1 MTRPQNVEDYQAL
14 ARKVLPKGIYEYVA
28 RGCEDDVAVDENTAA
43 FRRIKLLQRVMVD
56 VSRRNSAIDLFGQRL
71 SMPLVIAPTG
81 SAALLC
87 YEGELVLA
95 RAAAAVGVPF
105 VISGGAAVSMER
117 IAKEAGGNLW
127 FQIYM
132 WQDEALSHQVIDRA
146 RDAGMQ
152 ALIITADSAAPPNRE
167 YNIRNGFSQPFRITP
182 TNIVDVASHPR
193 WVWNVLLRYL
203 TTTGL
208 PRYQNVPN
216 EMRDPL
222 TGRPARM
229 VVSSTMDWGWLDRIR
244 RIWPRTLI
252 VKGLMTPEDALLA
265 AQHGADAVVV
275 SNHGGRNLDSSPATL
290 DVLSDIVNAVGHRL
304 TVLLDGGIRRG
315 SDIVK
320 ARALGATAV
329 LAGRPPL
336 YGAAVDGEAGVKRV
350 MALLARELDT
360 TLALIGCSD
369 IGRLDSSYLRLP
381 GAQPLHVPA
390 ETTR

>member
-1 MTRPQNVEDYQAL
+1 MTRPQNVQDYQVL

-208 PRYQNVPN
+208 PRYQNVPK

-265 AQHGADAVVV
+265 AEHGADAVVV

-290 DVLSDIVNAVGHRL
+290 DVLPDIVNAVGHRL

>member
-1 MTRPQNVEDYQAL
+1 MTRPQNVQDYQVL

-290 DVLSDIVNAVGHRL
+290 DVLPDIVNAVGHRL

>member
-1 MTRPQNVEDYQAL
+1 MTRPQNVQDYQVL

-152 ALIITADSAAPPNRE
+152 ALIVTADSAAPPNRE

-265 AQHGADAVVV
+265 AEHGADAVVV

-290 DVLSDIVNAVGHRL
+290 DVLPDIVNAVGHRL

>member
-1 MTRPQNVEDYQAL
+1 MTRPQNVEDYQVL

-290 DVLSDIVNAVGHRL
+290 DVLPDIVNAVGHRL

>member
-1 MTRPQNVEDYQAL
+1 MTRPQNVRDYQVL
-14 ARKVLPKGIYEYVA
+14 ARKVLPKGIFEYVA

-71 SMPLVIAPTG
+71 AMPLIIAPTG

-152 ALIITADSAAPPNRE
+152 ALIVTADSAAPPNRE

-203 TTTGL
+203 TSTGL
-208 PRYQNVPN
+208 PRYQNVPT

-290 DVLSDIVNAVGHRL
+290 DVLPDIVNAVGNRL

>member
-265 AQHGADAVVV
+265 AEHGADAVVV

-290 DVLSDIVNAVGHRL
+290 DVLPDIVNAVGHRL

-336 YGAAVDGEAGVKRV
+336 YGAAVDGEAGVTRV

>member
-265 AQHGADAVVV
+265 AEHGADAVVV

-290 DVLSDIVNAVGHRL
+290 DVLPDIVNAVGHRL

-381 GAQPLHVPA
+381 GAQPLPVFA